1 MLSRVANNLFWMDRY
16 MERSYGLLNLIKA
29 NYNAS
34 LDSAATSSWQ
44 GIINSYLGSDE
55 VNINYNESISII
67 DFIIFDTN
75 NNNTL
80 INMIT
85 NARENAR
92 SVQEHISREIWLSI
106 NKYFLDISNDDFYK
120 SFRKKD
126 PIEFINEL
134 IQYHHIYYSVADV
147 TQERGNGYCF
157 MNLGKYLERI
167 LQSIDFLNVKV
178 NSLKK
183 ADNDLMESYFWK
195 NLLVSIGGYQLYVKT
210 YKSIFNIDNIIEMI
224 SINEFF
230 PRSIKFSV
238 NKLNTHIYRL
248 EKFNKP
254 ESNNLNFLTGKLK
267 NDLKY
272 TNIESINKKG
282 IKKFVDE
289 IQLQLNEISNE
300 INRVYFYQNN
310 L

>member
-55 VNINYNESISII
+55 VNINYDESISII

-134 IQYHHIYYSVADV
+134 IQYHH
-147 TQERGNGYCF
+147 TQNILPASYQIVYKI
-157 MNLGKYLERI
+157 LHLLEHD
-167 LQSIDFLNVKV
+167 SATNNAFL
-178 NSLKK
+178 
-183 ADNDLMESYFWK
+183 
-195 NLLVSIGGYQLYVKT
+195 
-210 YKSIFNIDNIIEMI
+210 
-224 SINEFF
+224 
-230 PRSIKFSV
+230 
-238 NKLNTHIYRL
+238 
-248 EKFNKP
+248 
-254 ESNNLNFLTGKLK
+254 
-267 NDLKY
+267 
-272 TNIESINKKG
+272 
-282 IKKFVDE
+282 
-289 IQLQLNEISNE
+289 
-300 INRVYFYQNN
+300 
-310 L
+310 